1 MKRTLLI
8 IACMLTSITMQ
19 AQEDPNDYLP
29 FVELGKQWHVVSNV
43 TNPYVPCSLERY
55 QMFEEVERDGKI
67 YAHTRR
73 VDDEQG
79 TYQDTGLFREEDRRV
94 YKYDEE
100 KGRDIMMYDFSLK
113 EGDTFT
119 YEFGFNKPVNCKVLK
134 QGWLENGPQIVSSRT
149 INTDGTQET
158 TYRQLRTWTIVVDDD
173 SGEYSD
179 SWDVTWIECIGALRN
194 MFISQYLVGLMSCL
208 AYIERDGSKTDNL
221 GNDYLPFSLNNMYG
235 PVYGCDLPTGSTI
248 NTETEDRRHH
258 LTYELENHR
267 LHVFGDVLTQCGPN
281 NYAYFYEK
289 PTEDPW
295 VHKIEFEIQEVEPT
309 MDCVAL
315 HATDFYVPVPGFDP
329 SRNYIIVDNQGEEH
343 PVIKKTTQVD
353 YRPLLEEGKV
363 WKYSYNNGVREYM
376 KSLTI
381 SGDTIIRN
389 QTYKKIIDVA
399 SQAVEMALREEDKK
413 VYCCYPNRDTEILLY
428 DFGKNVGDLISKEVK
443 DGDTWIQRVISVD
456 IVMVEDNA
464 FRCMTVHE
472 YCIPQGMSEEEYLIR
487 NYGYS
492 TGFWIEGIGSF
503 SYLDS
508 PIPQP
513 GNYYTFYECSIGDMT
528 INQKDF
534 LDLIIHDNLPEYRP
548 FVEDD
553 KVWKVGDV
561 TSGNPVQLVDY
572 YFFDDDTI
580 INGKTCKQMMRKRY
594 VSPEH
599 PNFDFLSQE
608 PSLIYVGAWY
618 EEDKK
623 VYLYD
628 TTLNQFTMMYD
639 FSLEEGGIFQ
649 KDGQTY
655 VIGPKQTG
663 VKTGFKGVSRN
674 VMEKRDGEQ
683 RFYNTTWLEGVG
695 GLDCPTTSVCPD
707 YVGSG
712 WYLMECYVGDEV
724 IYLNDE
730 CEDGATPELSGA
742 RKHRF
747 DFTHTTKIQPKT
759 RTRSEAEPSLYGE
772 YSEHQLNIHLDP
784 INDAY
789 QVSITDASGKVA
801 YQKTID
807 AGNIVG
813 LNIDISSY
821 PKGYYNVTVEN
832 DNESFTGTFEAQTT
846 GIMDVRKKAEEAGD
860 RIYNLQGQ
868 RLNSLQK
875 GLNIVNGQKV
885 YVK

>member
-1 MKRTLLI
+1 MKRTLLFLVCTL
-8 IACMLTSITMQ
+8 ASMAMQ
-19 AQEDPNDYLP
+19 AQQYFPEGTKWTEIRLDTLKYDSWYSKDGDKWVPNFETIEY
-29 FVELGKQWHVVSNV
+29 
-43 TNPYVPCSLERY
+43 YVKGEFIDRH
-55 QMFEEVERDGKI
+55 RGDGKDKYRCI
-67 YAHTRR
+67 YTNGPEWT
-73 VDDEQG
+73 D
-79 TYQDTGLFREEDRRV
+79 
-94 YKYDEE
+94 
-100 KGRDIMMYDFSLK
+100 SLTLMIQE
-113 EGDTFT
+113 EGDAEYVEQNSVMVSVLVYDYDGKSYPIFPGMAYQFDWSVGKDIHYMDILSSNLTGWFSNPQTFGT
-119 YEFGFNKPVNCKVLK
+119 IEEIKEKSFGGETPLKYVDLNGVRIVHGIGVTEWNDGECLFGPPDPYSALAQYPNSLSGFYPERHYRSMLVHFERNGEVL
-134 QGWLENGPQIVSSRT
+134 
-149 INTDGTQET
+149 
-158 TYRQLRTWTIVVDDD
+158 Y
-173 SGEYSD
+173 
-179 SWDVTWIECIGALRN
+179 DVWPAPL
-194 MFISQYLVGLMSCL
+194 SQT
-208 AYIERDGSKTDNL
+208 A
-221 GNDYLPFSLNNMYG
+221 
-235 PVYGCDLPTGSTI
+235 
-248 NTETEDRRHH
+248 
-258 LTYELENHR
+258 
-267 LHVFGDVLTQCGPN
+267 
-281 NYAYFYEK
+281 
-289 PTEDPW
+289 
-295 VHKIEFEIQEVEPT
+295 
-309 MDCVAL
+309 
-315 HATDFYVPVPGFDP
+315 
-329 SRNYIIVDNQGEEH
+329 
-343 PVIKKTTQVD
+343 

-363 WKYSYNNGVREYM
+363 WKYSYNSFVREYM

-381 SGDTIIRN
+381 SGDTIIGN

-428 DFGKNVGDLISKEVK
+428 DFGKNAGDIISKEVK
-443 DGDTWIQRVISVD
+443 DGDTWIRKVISVD
-456 IVMVEDNA
+456 TVMVKGNA
-464 FRCMTVHE
+464 FRCMKVDE
-472 YCIPQGMSEEEYLIR
+472 YIIHGMTEEEFFAG

-503 SYLDS
+503 TYLDS
-508 PIPQP
+508 PIPQS

-599 PNFDFLSQE
+599 PNFDFLSQK

-639 FSLEEGGIFQ
+639 FSLEDNGTFQ
-649 KDGQTY
+649 INDLPY
-655 VIGPKQTG
+655 VYVVGPRQTG
-663 VKTGFKGVSRN
+663 GMKGFKGVYRD
-674 VMEKRDGEQ
+674 VWEWADGES
-683 RFYNTTWLEGVG
+683 YKCAPWMEGIG
-695 GLDCPTTSVCPD
+695 IIYAPPTINICNVELTDPL
-707 YVGSG
+707 
-712 WYLMECYVGDEV
+712 WFLMECYVGDEV
-724 IYLNDE
+724 IYLNDK

-846 GIMDVRKKAEEAGD
+846 GIMDVRKKAEEARD